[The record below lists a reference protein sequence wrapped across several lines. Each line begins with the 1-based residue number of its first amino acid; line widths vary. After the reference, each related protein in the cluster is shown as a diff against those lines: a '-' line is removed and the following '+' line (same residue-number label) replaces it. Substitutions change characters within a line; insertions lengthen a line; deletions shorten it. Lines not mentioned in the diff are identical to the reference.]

1 MSFVNVNG
9 ANIRYT
15 QYGED
20 KHKHV
25 LFIHGLGSSLIGW
38 RDIPQAL
45 SPYVHTI
52 AVDLIGFG
60 GSDKP
65 ETADYEIQ
73 GLRKFIV
80 DFITGLGIR
89 KDEKLSLVGH
99 SLGGYIAAEVAIA
112 NKDLIEKL
120 VLIDPSG
127 TLNGPTPLLRLYL
140 AAAMET
146 EPVLRYKKVQKVF
159 ENLLADGLRLSPITI
174 DLFVETIVKE
184 GALYAFKS
192 AFDNSTTTQI
202 GLERL
207 RQIGD
212 IPCLLIWGEQDN
224 LIPIDYAN
232 DFQEVFRKENV
243 DRFEKISDAGHA
255 PFAEKTALVYEKI
268 LAFLAR

>member
-1 MSFVNVNG
+1 MSSITVNG
-9 ANIRYT
+9 ANIRYA

-25 LFIHGLGSSLIGW
+25 LFIHGLGSSYVGW

-45 SPYVHTI
+45 SEHVHTI

-73 GLRKFIV
+73 GLSKFIV
-80 DFITGLGIR
+80 DFITNLGVR
-89 KDEKLSLVGH
+89 NDEKISIVGH
-99 SLGGYIAAEVAIA
+99 SLGGYIAAEVAIG

-120 VLIDPSG
+120 VLIDSSG
-127 TLNGPTPLLRLYL
+127 MLKQPTPLLWKYL
-140 AAAMET
+140 DAAMEK

-159 ENLLADGLRLSPITI
+159 ESLLADGSRLSPITV

-184 GALYAFKS
+184 GAIHAFES
-192 AFDNSTTTQI
+192 AFHNSTTTQI

-207 RQIGD
+207 RQIEN
-212 IPCLLIWGEQDN
+212 IPCLLIWGENDN
-224 LIPIDYAN
+224 LIPPDNAKE
-232 DFQEVFRKENV
+232 FKEVFKKKDV
-243 DRFEKISDAGHA
+243 DRFEEIKDAGHA
-255 PFAEKTALVYEKI
+255 PFAEKTALVYQKM
-268 LAFLAR
+268 LTFLTC